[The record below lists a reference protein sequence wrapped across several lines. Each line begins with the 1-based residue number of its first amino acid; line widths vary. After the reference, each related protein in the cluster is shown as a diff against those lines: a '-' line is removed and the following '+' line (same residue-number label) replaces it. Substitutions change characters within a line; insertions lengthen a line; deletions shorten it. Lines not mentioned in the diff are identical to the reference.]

1 MNKRI
6 IPPPLERGDCI
17 QVIAPAGQLASVDSF
32 RQGLAILE
40 QMGFTVQFPENLWP
54 GQGFLADTD
63 DRRVEEFN
71 QAFRDEKVKAIFALR
86 GGYGCLRMLAKI
98 DLDLVRQRP
107 KLLVGFSDITLL
119 QNHLLATTGLLSLH
133 GPVLSTLMTSTPT
146 SLARLHQSLT
156 GSWRMESRYPK
167 IEILRGGAE
176 VQGILAGGNLSSLV
190 SALSTPYDFSWKDR
204 VIFVEDTNEQPYRL
218 DRMLTQLALA
228 GKFRDVAGILLGDFW
243 FGGSENELEILRRK
257 EWLWERVLDL
267 TASARIPVWAG
278 LPVGHCPENLTLP
291 IGSLVT
297 VKSDRVSLSFS

>member
-6 IPPPLERGDCI
+6 LPSPLERGDCI
-17 QVIAPAGQLASVDSF
+17 QVIAPAGQLASIESF
-32 RQGLAILE
+32 RQGLGILE
-40 QMGFTVQFPENLWP
+40 QMGFSVQFPENLWP

-63 DRRVEEFN
+63 THRAEEFN
-71 QAFRDEKVKAIFALR
+71 QAFLDDKIKAVFALR
-86 GGYGCLRMLAKI
+86 GGYGCLRMLEKI

-133 GPVLSTLMTSTPT
+133 GPVLSTLATSTPT
-146 SLARLHQSLT
+146 SLARLHQCLT
-156 GSWRMESRYPK
+156 GSWRMESRFPN
-167 IEILRGGAE
+167 IEILRGGAA

-190 SALSTPYDFSWKDR
+190 SALSTPFDFSWKDR
-204 VIFVEDTNEQPYRL
+204 VVFLEDTNEPPYRL

-228 GKFRDVAGILLGDFW
+228 GKFKDVAGILLGDFW
-243 FGGSENELEILRRK
+243 SAGSENELEKLRRK

-267 TASARIPVWAG
+267 SASSHTPVWAG